1 MRRSIPTHPVRR
13 YIGPGAFTLVEVLV
27 VMAIIAILASMVMS
41 SLRLAMEK
49 AKVARVH
56 LELRNIGVALDMYAT
71 DYEKLPP
78 VRVNC
83 NSDLITHWCQL
94 PLELARDRYL
104 PTGNKGGRE
113 ANMEDL
119 FNLGHTYKYAA
130 PGPQLLNGSPNGN
143 YALWVPTNNLPSLDG
158 TNGVYYSNPKTCP
171 VRWVVW
177 SMGPRPDSPKSQSSR
192 APMSSST
199 WYRRTG
205 DGGVIMRYALKDG
218 TQFKSP

>member
-1 MRRSIPTHPVRR
+1 MRRIIPTRPVRR
-13 YIGPGAFTLVEVLV
+13 CDGSGAFTLVELLV
-27 VMAIIAILASMVMS
+27 IMAIILTLATMIMS
-41 SLRLAMEK
+41 SLRLALEK
-49 AKVARVH
+49 SKVARVH
-56 LELRNIGVALDMYAT
+56 LELRNIGVALDMYVT

-83 NSDLITHWCQL
+83 NSDMITHWCQL
-94 PLELARDRYL
+94 PLELAQDHYL
-104 PTGNKGGRE
+104 PTGNQGGRE

-130 PGPQLLNGSPNGN
+130 PGPQLLNGSPGGN
-143 YALWVPTNNLPSLDG
+143 YSLWVPTNAPCFDG
-158 TNGVYYSNPKTCP
+158 TNGMYFSDPRNCP

-177 SMGPRPDSPKSQSSR
+177 SMGPRPDSRKSQSSR
-192 APMSSST
+192 APMSSQT

-205 DGGVIMRYALKDG
+205 DGGVIMRYAIKDG